1 MNQTLIF
8 CYLVFFV
15 TVLSPFVPSG
25 YPELDS
31 PLWLVILGIFLFGF
45 VAISIFL
52 YGASYKPKP
61 FAWFWKIVPLTLII
75 YLAIS
80 WYWEFIL
87 YHEPDDSTSQTA
99 MATFFGLAVLFPAF
113 YLSFK
118 LGYSNLILPE
128 KLRLKFSFKSIAII
142 SAVTILCVATRYLP
156 SPKPKVNIK
165 VNYVAEYNKITK
177 PADYNPNENAALY
190 YEKAFEKL
198 VDMPNNV
205 KAVRKVWPAD
215 MNEADFAISKK
226 WIASNSEALGY
237 LKKAAKKPYYWVQRQ
252 AKNNFF
258 MGILMPDLGNFR
270 TAVYCTDLQARF
282 MASQGRTEPALQQ
295 VIDMYRIG
303 THLTGPRILIEQLVG
318 IALRAIAVQSG
329 FQILDGAK
337 IQPDLLKD
345 FQEKLQKLSSEEKF
359 VIDFT
364 TEKFM
369 IFDSIQRMFTDD
381 GKGGGHV
388 YGTRLLEN
396 SACLEP
402 LLGLE
407 LTTEQRESFK
417 RLKRQQTAELTDEM
431 FEYFSRQAHKT
442 PWYLHN
448 EGTDLE
454 KIIEETT
461 KDNPL
466 VQMLT
471 PNAGRVMEISFRVKV
486 HTDALITTLALLRYK
501 ADKGRF
507 PENLNQ
513 LVTAGYLKGLPLDPF
528 SDNPLVYKRIGDDFT
543 LYSFGADFDDDGGT
557 YSKWGRGEEG
567 GDQVFW
573 PVSRKQN

>member
-1 MNQTLIF
+1 MKRWLIIGYFVILVAIIIGLTLMCIGEGYPLWTLI
-8 CYLVFFV
+8 
-15 TVLSPFVPSG
+15 SMP
-25 YPELDS
+25 
-31 PLWLVILGIFLFGF
+31 VILGLI
-45 VAISIFL
+45 AISILL
-52 YGASYKPKP
+52 YGLSYKPKH
-61 FAWFWKIVPLTLII
+61 FAWFWKIVPLVLVA
-75 YLAIS
+75 YYASS
-80 WYWEFIL
+80 WYFAGPASVDTKGSVLSMFPGI
-87 YHEPDDSTSQTA
+87 A
-99 MATFFGLAVLFPAF
+99 FLFPAF

-118 LGYSNLILPE
+118 FGYSKSLPAG
-128 KLRLKFSFKSIAII
+128 KSSPKFIAFIFV
-142 SAVTILCVATRYLP
+142 VTVLCVASRYLP

-177 PADYNPNENAALY
+177 PANYDPNENAAPH
-190 YEKAFEKL
+190 YEKAFETL
-198 VDMPNNV
+198 VGMPNDI
-205 KAVRKVWPAD
+205 KDIRKVWPAD

-345 FQEKLQKLSSEEKF
+345 FQKKLQKLSSEEKF

-396 SACLEP
+396 SACLES

-407 LTTEQRESFK
+407 LTAEQRESFK
-417 RLKRQQTAELTDEM
+417 KVERQQAAELTDEM
-431 FEYFSRQAHKT
+431 FEYFSQQAHKT
-442 PWYLHN
+442 PWQLHD
-448 EGTDLE
+448 EGTNIKEVAD
-454 KIIEETT
+454 KMT
-461 KDNPL
+461 KENFL
-466 VQMLT
+466 VNMLT
-471 PNAGRVMEISFRVKV
+471 PAFARVLHISSRIRV
-486 HTDALITTLALLRYK
+486 HTDALITTLAILRYK
-501 ADKGRF
+501 AEKAQLPG
-507 PENLNQ
+507 NLEQ
-513 LVTAGYLKGLPLDPF
+513 LVAAEYLKTVPVDPF
-528 SDNPLVYKRIGDDFT
+528 SGSPLIYKRLENNFM
-543 LYSFGADFDDDGGT
+543 LYSCGADFDDDGGT
-557 YSKWGRGEEG
+557 YSKWARGEEG

-573 PVSRKQN
+573 PVE